1 MSIHLRCVYSRA
13 YRVLWGWKEDKTRD
27 SSSPWQNPCG
37 CRTSWVLSLPRWCIA
52 MKSLHS
58 LWNRD
63 NTSWPN
69 LNYRVDVLVK
79 RSTLCENAMTYK
91 ITWLILLSLSYFPSF
106 SLIFPVSAQPD
117 MSNMSP
123 NKLFHS
129 QRCFPSIFTFSV
141 ENFCMIS
148 LVRRHI
154 LSSIYPST
162 SIISFYAVPW
172 SIHSTW
178 HLVGTHLLFV
188 E

>member
-106 SLIFPVSAQPD
+106 SLIS
-117 MSNMSP
+117 
-123 NKLFHS
+123 
-129 QRCFPSIFTFSV
+129 
-141 ENFCMIS
+141 S
-148 LVRRHI
+148 LG
-154 LSSIYPST
+154 
-162 SIISFYAVPW
+162 
-172 SIHSTW
+172 STW
-178 HLVGTHLLFV
+178 HVKHVPKQALPFPTLLPFNFYILRWKLLHDLTCEKAYSFLHLSKHIHYQFLCCSLVYP
-188 E
+188 